1 MAFKKYENN
10 KYEIEKQV
18 PFQQDNK
25 WYQKIYTYQKGLG
38 DPINEELKEL
48 TEEEA
53 LALLPSPPKKEFI
66 SISLPELL
74 SSISYEDQ
82 DKLAAYFQAKPIVKE
97 FLSAGKLTQGNIHVM
112 KARVDADFANA
123 VIDEESKIRLQY
135 KLDELLTRF

>member
-1 MAFKKYENN
+1 MEQHDYTV
-10 KYEIEKQV
+10 EKQV
-18 PFQQDNK
+18 PFRQDNK
-25 WYQKIYTYQKGLG
+25 WYQKVYTYKKGLG
-38 DPINEELKEL
+38 HPVKEEFNEL

-53 LALLPSPPKKEFI
+53 LALLPSSPKKEFI

-74 SSISYEDQ
+74 SSIPYEDQ

-97 FLSAGKLTQGNIHVM
+97 FLSAGKLTQANIHAM

>member
-1 MAFKKYENN
+1 MTIEV
-10 KYEIEKQV
+10 YEIEKQI
-18 PFQQDNK
+18 PFQQNGK
-25 WYQKIYTYQKGLG
+25 WYQKVYTYQEGFG
-38 DPINEELKEL
+38 HPIKEELNEL

-97 FLSAGKLTQGNIHVM
+97 FLSAGELTQANIHAM

-123 VIDEESKIRLQY
+123 VIDEESKIKLHY